1 MGFLVN
7 HFLKKQEKLYDE
19 RRRNP
24 PHRCLTYEVRGINP
38 KTNRKKTVRVVC
50 GSWESEQEILS
61 RSSLVAPFEEC
72 HPCDEPVTNSQ
83 LALMAKEKLPVPEGI
98 TKVEATNIITHHFDE
113 KPCFPEVI
121 PLDVL
126 KYAVSLGVLIPRYM
140 ERKDAIELLRYKEKA
155 LGIPSSL
162 NKFK

>member
-19 RRRNP
+19 RRQNP

-83 LALMAKEKLPVPEGI
+83 LALMAKEKLKQPTLSRI
-98 TKVEATNIITHHFDE
+98 TSMKNLAF
-113 KPCFPEVI
+113 
-121 PLDVL
+121 L
-126 KYAVSLGVLIPRYM
+126 K
-140 ERKDAIELLRYKEKA
+140 
-155 LGIPSSL
+155 
-162 NKFK
+162 

>member
-19 RRRNP
+19 RRQNP

-83 LALMAKEKLPVPEGI
+83 LALM
-98 TKVEATNIITHHFDE
+98 VE
-113 KPCFPEVI
+113 
-121 PLDVL
+121 
-126 KYAVSLGVLIPRYM
+126 
-140 ERKDAIELLRYKEKA
+140 
-155 LGIPSSL
+155 
-162 NKFK
+162 

>member
-1 MGFLVN
+1 MTG
-7 HFLKKQEKLYDE
+7 
-19 RRRNP
+19 
-24 PHRCLTYEVRGINP
+24 LTP
-38 KTNRKKTVRVVC
+38 ASVV
-50 GSWESEQEILS
+50 
-61 RSSLVAPFEEC
+61 
-72 HPCDEPVTNSQ
+72 Q
-83 LALMAKEKLPVPEGI
+83 LCWTHAKEKLPVPEGI
-98 TKVEATNIITHHFDE
+98 TKFEATNIITHHFDE